1 MAGRRTEL
9 SPAERFIRHMKKI
22 KTLQCIRCGK
32 DHKLTDTKYNC
43 TSCGGNLQVLYDYNL
58 IKKRLN
64 YDVLKDNPERSIW
77 RYLDILPVTS
87 IKNVPPVQVGWTPL
101 YRAEKLG
108 AEVGV
113 PNLYIKDDGRNPSAS
128 FKDRASAVVVARAL
142 EIKEKVITT
151 ASTGNAAA
159 SLACL
164 TGSLDMKTVIFVPE
178 TAPSA
183 KVAQLLVYGATVI
196 MVKGTYDDAFD
207 LCLKASAEYGWY
219 NRSTG
224 INPFTRE
231 GKKTCAFEICEQM
244 NWETPD
250 KVFVSVGDG
259 NIISGMWKGFVEFH
273 RLGIIDRL
281 PQLVAVQAENSDA
294 VKRAFESGG
303 DIQPVSGATIADS
316 ISVSMPRDGLAAV
329 MAIKDSGGFAVS
341 VTDAEILAA
350 IPLIARGSNVFAE
363 PAAAATYAGLR
374 KAVAEGKVKENESVV
389 LLISGNGLKDI
400 QSAMKSVGRP
410 YLINPDIDE
419 LKKLVSDNKLV

>member
-1 MAGRRTEL
+1 
-9 SPAERFIRHMKKI
+9 MKKI

-32 DHKLTDTKYNC
+32 DHKLTETKYNC
-43 TSCGGNLQVLYDYNL
+43 NACGGNLQVLYDYNL

-64 YDVLKDNPERSIW
+64 YEVLRDNPERSIW
-77 RYLDILPVTS
+77 RYLDILPVSS

-108 AEVGV
+108 AGTGV

-128 FKDRASAVVVARAL
+128 FKDRASAVVIARAL
-142 EIKEKVITT
+142 ELKEKVITA

-164 TGSLDMKTVIFVPE
+164 TASLNMKTVIFVPE
-178 TAPSA
+178 TAPA
-183 KVAQLLVYGATVI
+183 PKMAQLLVFGAAVI

-231 GKKTCAFEICEQM
+231 GKKTCSFEICEQL

-250 KVFVSVGDG
+250 KVFVPVGDG
-259 NIISGMWKGFVEFH
+259 NIISGIWKGFVEFH
-273 RLGIIDRL
+273 RLGIIERL
-281 PQLVAVQAENSDA
+281 PQLVAVQAEHSDSI
-294 VKRAFESGG
+294 KRAFESGG
-303 DIQPVSGATIADS
+303 DVQPVSGATIADS
-316 ISVSMPRDGLAAV
+316 ISVSLPRDGMAAV
-329 MAIKDSGGFAVS
+329 MAIRDSGGFALS
-341 VTDAEILAA
+341 VTDAEILDA
-350 IPLIARGSNVFAE
+350 IPRIARGSNVFAE
-363 PAAAATYAGLR
+363 PAAAAAYAGLL
-374 KAVAEGKVKENESVV
+374 KAVKEGRVKENESVV

-400 QSAMKSVGRP
+400 QSAMKSVGKP
-410 YLINPDIDE
+410 FIINPDIGE
-419 LKKLVSDNKLV
+419 LRKLLADNKVM

>member
-1 MAGRRTEL
+1 
-9 SPAERFIRHMKKI
+9 MKKI

-32 DHKLTDTKYNC
+32 DHKLADTKYNC

-64 YDVLKDNPERSIW
+64 YDVLKDNNDRSIW

-108 AEVGV
+108 AEAGV

-128 FKDRASAVVVARAL
+128 FKDRASAVVTARAL
-142 EIKEKVITT
+142 ELKEKVITT
-151 ASTGNAAA
+151 ASTGNAAS

-164 TGSLDMKTVIFVPE
+164 TASLDMKTVIFVPE
-178 TAPSA
+178 TAPA
-183 KVAQLLVYGATVI
+183 PKVAQLLVFGATVI

-231 GKKTCAFEICEQM
+231 GKKTCSFEICEQM

-259 NIISGMWKGFVEFH
+259 NIISGIWKGFVEFH
-273 RLGIIDRL
+273 RLGIIERL
-281 PQLVAVQAENSDA
+281 PQLVAVQAEHSDS
-294 VKRAFESGG
+294 VKRAFESGS
-303 DIQPVSGATIADS
+303 DVQPVSGETIADS
-316 ISVSMPRDGLAAV
+316 ISVSLPRDGMAAV
-329 MAIKDSGGFAVS
+329 MAIRDSGGFAVS

-350 IPLIARGSNVFAE
+350 IPRIARGSNVFAE
-363 PAAAATYAGLR
+363 PAAAATYAGLL
-374 KAVAEGKVKENESVV
+374 KAVKEGKVKENESVV
-389 LLISGNGLKDI
+389 LLISGNGLKDV
-400 QSAMKSVGRP
+400 QSAMKSVGKP
-410 YLINPDIDE
+410 YVIKPDIAD
-419 LKKLVSDNKLV
+419 LKKLVLDNKLV

>member
-1 MAGRRTEL
+1 
-9 SPAERFIRHMKKI
+9 MKKI

-64 YDVLKDNPERSIW
+64 YDVLKDNREHSIW
-77 RYLDILPVTS
+77 RYLDILPITS

-108 AEVGV
+108 AEAGV

-128 FKDRASAVVVARAL
+128 FKDRASAVVVGRAL

-207 LCLKASAEYGWY
+207 LCLKASSEYGWY

-231 GKKTCAFEICEQM
+231 GKKTCSFEICEQL

-250 KVFVSVGDG
+250 KVFVPVGDG
-259 NIISGMWKGFVEFH
+259 NIISGIWKGFVEFH
-273 RLGIIDRL
+273 RLGIIERL
-281 PQLVAVQAENSDA
+281 PQLVAVQAEHSDSI
-294 VKRAFESGG
+294 KRAFETGT
-303 DIQPVSGATIADS
+303 DVQPVSGVTVADS
-316 ISVSMPRDGLAAV
+316 ISVSLPRDGMAAV
-329 MAIKDSGGFAVS
+329 MAIRDSGGYAVS
-341 VTDAEILAA
+341 VTDAEILDA
-350 IPLIARGSNVFAE
+350 IPRIARGSNVFAE
-363 PAAAATYAGLR
+363 PAGAATYAGLL
-374 KAVAEGKVKENESVV
+374 KAVKEGKVKENESVV
-389 LLISGNGLKDI
+389 LLVTGNGLKDV
-400 QSAMKSVGRP
+400 QSAMKSVGKP
-410 YLINPDIDE
+410 FLIKPDIGD
-419 LKKLVSDNKLV
+419 LKKLVADNKLA

>member
-1 MAGRRTEL
+1 
-9 SPAERFIRHMKKI
+9 MKKI

-113 PNLYIKDDGRNPSAS
+113 QNLYIKDDGRNPSAS

-207 LCLKASAEYGWY
+207 LCLKATAEYGWY

-259 NIISGMWKGFVEFH
+259 NIISGIWKGFVEFH
-273 RLGIIDRL
+273 RLGIIERL

-294 VKRAFESGG
+294 ITRSFETGTE
-303 DIQPVSGATIADS
+303 IQPVSGATIADS
-316 ISVSMPRDGLAAV
+316 ISVSVPRDGLAAV
-329 MAIKDSGGFAVS
+329 MAIKDSGGFAVR
-341 VTDAEILAA
+341 VTDAEILEA

-374 KAVAEGKVKENESVV
+374 KAVKEGKVKENESVV

-400 QSAMKSVGRP
+400 QSAMKSVGKP
-410 YLINPDIDE
+410 YIINPDIVE
-419 LKKLVSDNKLV
+419 LKKLVSDNKLA